1 MAKLKLI
8 IITPKNIALE
18 KEIDGVTV
26 PSTEGEMTILPRHIN
41 LFALLEEGVVHYWTG
56 EDGEYLAIGGGYV
69 ETDGEEVKLL
79 VSKAYGQEAIDIE
92 QTQEALVDAKERMK
106 SAKSEDARKEVSSLL
121 RRSIVDSKLLKK
133 KRSVLPKLKEN
144 RNPRLKKKE
153 LLSKG
158 KWSKNGK
165 IF

>member
-56 EDGEYLAIGGGYV
+56 EEGEYLAIGGGYV
-69 ETDGEEVKLL
+69 ETDGEEVRLL

-92 QTQEALVDAKERMK
+92 QTQEALIDAKERMK

-121 RRSIVDSKLLKK
+121 RRSIVDAKLLKK
-133 KRSVLPKLKEN
+133 KRRQS
-144 RNPRLKKKE
+144 
-153 LLSKG
+153 SM
-158 KWSKNGK
+158 
-165 IF
+165 

>member
-133 KRSVLPKLKEN
+133 KRRQS
-144 RNPRLKKKE
+144 
-153 LLSKG
+153 SM
-158 KWSKNGK
+158 
-165 IF
+165 

>member
-18 KEIDGVTV
+18 KEIDGVTL
-26 PSTEGEMTILPRHIN
+26 PSSEGEMTILPRHIN

-121 RRSIVDSKLLKK
+121 RRSVVDAKLLKK
-133 KRSVLPKLKEN
+133 KRRNTSV
-144 RNPRLKKKE
+144 
-153 LLSKG
+153 
-158 KWSKNGK
+158 
-165 IF
+165 